1 VSRRSL
7 RLPWDALTV
16 AAIAAVIGVAFV
28 LHVLWFAPNY
38 DVDWLLIAARRML
51 AGGSYLLDFDEV
63 TPPLVLVLMA
73 PAAALADVTGHDPY
87 AVFVASVC
95 VLIAVSLLLSAPVV
109 DWCLPGNPG
118 GRRLALIAI
127 AVVLALEPGFRFGQ
141 REHLVMIMLLPGLLW
156 YAARESGRPS
166 PFSPSVWL
174 CLALAAASLLIKP
187 YFLLIAAALLLVRLV
202 RTRDWRAALFDPPV
216 GVLAATLAL
225 FALMVAFLFPEYLEE
240 VRLENQ
246 TYGAFA
252 NGWLS
257 VFERYRDA
265 IAACCVM
272 ALLAELVPVPASS
285 RLVLRC
291 LWLASACALVVAIVQ
306 KKGWAYQ
313 MLPAVEIA
321 AVGLVIAAAAI
332 APGLRQRAER
342 LRVVMVLATIGVFG
356 MVLALRPVD
365 EALADT
371 KVHFASQPLIKTLHE
386 FAAGRKVMLLTSG
399 LQQGFPS
406 LAGVQLAARHP
417 GQPML
422 PGTVRLENG
431 SERDRVRAAA
441 LRQVLI
447 GLILKDLRRYEPDV
461 IVVDRNADKQAL
473 PADFDILTWFLADP
487 AFRRAW
493 ADYRL
498 VTKAP
503 GWDFYERRSVAS
515 AVAPPPSTR

>member
-1 VSRRSL
+1 MVEEGVSTSPRPF
-7 RLPWDALTV
+7 PWDALT
-16 AAIAAVIGVAFV
+16 IAAVVAVIASALV

-51 AGGSYLLDFDEV
+51 AGGSYLSDFDEV

-73 PAAALADVTGHDPY
+73 PAAALADMTGRDPY

-95 VLIAVSLLLSAPVV
+95 LLIFVSILLCAPII
-109 DWCLPGNPG
+109 DWCLPGNPV

-141 REHLVMIMLLPGLLW
+141 KEHLVVIMLLPGLLW
-156 YAARESGRPS
+156 YAARESGRQS
-166 PFSPSVWL
+166 PLGPAAWL
-174 CLALAAASLLIKP
+174 CLALAATSLLIKP
-187 YFLLIAAALLLVRLV
+187 YFLVIGAALLLVRFV
-202 RTRDWRAALFDPPV
+202 RTRDWRATLFDAPV
-216 GVLAATLAL
+216 GVLLAVAAL

-272 ALLAELVPVPASS
+272 ALLAELVPVPSAS
-285 RLVLRC
+285 RMVLRC
-291 LWLASACALVVAIVQ
+291 LWLASACALGVAILQ

-321 AVGLVIAAAAI
+321 GVGFVIAAAAM
-332 APGLRQRAER
+332 APRLRLPAER
-342 LRVVMVLATIGVFG
+342 LRTATILAMIGLFG
-356 MVLALRPVD
+356 MALALRPVD

-371 KVHFASQPLIKTLHE
+371 KARFASEPLIKTLRE
-386 FAAGRKVMLLTSG
+386 LAPGRKVMLLTSG
-399 LQQGFPS
+399 LQDGFPS

-422 PGTVRLENG
+422 PGTVKLEAG
-431 SERDRVRAAA
+431 GERDRARGAA
-441 LRQVLI
+441 LHQVLI
-447 GLILKDLRRYEPDV
+447 GLILNDMQHYRPDV
-461 IVVDRNADKQAL
+461 IAVDRNADKQAL
-473 PADFDILTWFLADP
+473 PPDFDMLAYFMSDP
-487 AFRRAW
+487 GFRKAW
-493 ADYRL
+493 GDYHL
-498 VTKAP
+498 VIRAP
-503 GWDFYERRSVAS
+503 GWDFYERNS
-515 AVAPPPSTR
+515 